1 MIKIVFKIYGNSI
14 NAYKLLKDTPKEDLN
29 KTNVIDTK
37 ELVFSDIYIKNNLDL
52 VSSFL
57 NVIIIKRKIN
67 TACVKDFELTSVVL
81 DIIKTIPNITNLII
95 KADEVIN
102 YDIFLKL
109 LENNYLENL
118 EVYDFP
124 RILLDRLDT
133 NKKIVVK
140 TRTEILFVSNFMKV
154 NNLNTYSDIYYKKNI
169 IISSLTKEDQNDLIT
184 FIKINK
190 YLKEITFKTFTIDSF
205 DFIMNLLIQNSK
217 ENIKICFDYDNLKD
231 TDINVISKYKK
242 VNERLLINSN
252 ITFKINYSDEYKK
265 NNLFKQLNINFIKV
279 SLGAVILVI
288 IFMIGINYYKN
299 YVDEQ
304 HYLGIEN
311 NLKEIIKVNQKK
323 NEDESPLDVI
333 EPGEED
339 LTTTTTTTS
348 VYDIQYEKVFSTL
361 QEINKDTVGW
371 LTVNNTRIDYPVVQ
385 SKDND
390 YYLKRDYYQSK
401 NRHGWIFMDYRNN
414 PDELNENTIIYGHN
428 LANQTMFGTLRYVL
442 NSYWYKKSANQII
455 TFNTPK
461 QNMRFQ
467 IFSIY
472 KIPTTNDYLDV
483 TFPTT
488 DAYQAYINLVKGRSI
503 YDFNVE
509 VNTDDKIL
517 TLSTCANGN
526 DNRLVVHAKLIK
538 ESWWLSFLL
547 IFFNNF

>member
-1 MIKIVFKIYGNSI
+1 MIKIVFKVNGNCI
-14 NAYKLLKDTPKEDLN
+14 NAYKLIKDTPKEDLN

-37 ELVFSDIYIKNNLDL
+37 ELVFSDVYIKNNLEL

-67 TACVKDFELTSVVL
+67 TVCIRDFELITVIL
-81 DIIKTIPNITNLII
+81 DIINTIPNITNLII
-95 KADEVIN
+95 KPDESIN

-109 LENNYLENL
+109 LDNNYLENL

-169 IISSLTKEDQNDLIT
+169 VISDFTSDDKNDIVT

-190 YLKEITFKTFTIDSF
+190 YLKEINFKNFSVSAF
-205 DFIMNLLIQNSK
+205 DFMMNLLIQNAK
-217 ENIKICFDYDNLKD
+217 EDIKISFEYDNLKD

-242 VNERLLINSN
+242 VNERLLLNAN
-252 ITFKINYSDEYKK
+252 ITFKINYSEEYRR
-265 NNLFKQLNINFIKV
+265 NNLFKQININFIKV
-279 SLGAVILVI
+279 SLRAVILVI

-323 NEDESPLDVI
+323 TEEENPLDVI
-333 EPGEED
+333 EPGDED
-339 LTTTTTTTS
+339 LTTTTTTTTT

-385 SKDND
+385 AKDND
-390 YYLKRDYYQSK
+390 YYLRRDYYQNK

-428 LANQTMFGTLRYVL
+428 LANQTMFGTLRYAL

-455 TFNTPK
+455 TFNTPNE
-461 QNMRFQ
+461 NMKFQ

-472 KIPTTNDYLDV
+472 TIPTTNDYLDI

-488 DAYQAYINLVKGRSI
+488 DAYQAYIDLVKGRSI
-503 YDFNVE
+503 YDFNIE
-509 VNTDDKIL
+509 VATDDKIL

-526 DNRLVVHAKLIK
+526 DKRLVIHAKLIK
-538 ESWWLSFLL
+538 ES
-547 IFFNNF
+547 

>member
-1 MIKIVFKIYGNSI
+1 MIKIVFKVNGNCI
-14 NAYKLLKDTPKEDLN
+14 NAYKLIKDTPKEDLN

-37 ELVFSDIYIKNNLDL
+37 ELIFSDVYIKNNLEL

-67 TACVKDFELTSVVL
+67 TVCIRDFELITVIL
-81 DIIKTIPNITNLII
+81 DIINTIPNITNLII
-95 KADEVIN
+95 KPDESIN

-109 LENNYLENL
+109 LDNNYLENL

-169 IISSLTKEDQNDLIT
+169 VISDFTSDDKNDIVT

-190 YLKEITFKTFTIDSF
+190 YLKEINFKNFSVSAF
-205 DFIMNLLIQNSK
+205 DFMMNLLIQNAK
-217 ENIKICFDYDNLKD
+217 EDIKISFEYDNLKD

-242 VNERLLINSN
+242 VNERLLLNAN
-252 ITFKINYSDEYKK
+252 ITFKINYSEEYRR
-265 NNLFKQLNINFIKV
+265 NNLFKQININFIKV

-323 NEDESPLDVI
+323 TEEENPLDVI
-333 EPGEED
+333 EPGDED
-339 LTTTTTTTS
+339 LTTTTTTTTT

-385 SKDND
+385 AKDND
-390 YYLKRDYYQSK
+390 YYLRRDYYQNK

-428 LANQTMFGTLRYVL
+428 LANQTMFGTLRYAL

-455 TFNTPK
+455 TFNTPNE
-461 QNMRFQ
+461 NMKFQ

-472 KIPTTNDYLDV
+472 TIPTTNDYLDI

-488 DAYQAYINLVKGRSI
+488 DAYQAYIDLVKGRSI
-503 YDFNVE
+503 YDFNIE
-509 VNTDDKIL
+509 VATDDKIL

-526 DNRLVVHAKLIK
+526 DKRLVIHAKLIK
-538 ESWWLSFLL
+538 ES
-547 IFFNNF
+547 

>member
-1 MIKIVFKIYGNSI
+1 MIKIVFKVNGNCI
-14 NAYKLLKDTPKEDLN
+14 NAYKLIKDTPKEDLN

-37 ELVFSDIYIKNNLDL
+37 ELVFSDVYIKNNLEL

-67 TACVKDFELTSVVL
+67 TVCIRDFELITVIL
-81 DIIKTIPNITNLII
+81 DIINTIPNITNLII
-95 KADEVIN
+95 KPDESIN

-109 LENNYLENL
+109 LDNNYLENL

-169 IISSLTKEDQNDLIT
+169 VISDFTSDDKNDIVT

-190 YLKEITFKTFTIDSF
+190 YLKEINFKNFSVSAF
-205 DFIMNLLIQNSK
+205 DFVMNLLIQNAK
-217 ENIKICFDYDNLKD
+217 EDVKISFEYDNLKD

-242 VNERLLINSN
+242 VNERLLLNAN
-252 ITFKINYSDEYKK
+252 ITFKINYSEEYRR
-265 NNLFKQLNINFIKV
+265 NNLFKQININFIKV

-323 NEDESPLDVI
+323 TEEENPLDVI
-333 EPGEED
+333 EPGDED
-339 LTTTTTTTS
+339 LTTTTTTTTT

-385 SKDND
+385 AKDND
-390 YYLKRDYYQSK
+390 YYLRRDYYQNK

-428 LANQTMFGTLRYVL
+428 LANQTMFGTLRYAL

-455 TFNTPK
+455 TFNTPNE
-461 QNMRFQ
+461 NMKFQ

-472 KIPTTNDYLDV
+472 TIPTTNDYLDI

-488 DAYQAYINLVKGRSI
+488 DAYQAYIDLVKGRSI
-503 YDFNVE
+503 YDFNIE
-509 VNTDDKIL
+509 VTTGDKIL

-526 DNRLVVHAKLIK
+526 DKRLVIHAKLIK
-538 ESWWLSFLL
+538 ES
-547 IFFNNF
+547 

>member
-1 MIKIVFKIYGNSI
+1 MIKIVFKVNGNCI
-14 NAYKLLKDTPKEDLN
+14 NAYKLIKDTPKEDLN

-37 ELVFSDIYIKNNLDL
+37 ELVFSDAYIKNNLEL

-67 TACVKDFELTSVVL
+67 TVCIRDFELITVIL
-81 DIIKTIPNITNLII
+81 DIINTIPNITNLII
-95 KADEVIN
+95 KPDESIN

-109 LENNYLENL
+109 LDNNYLENL

-169 IISSLTKEDQNDLIT
+169 VISDFTSDDKNDIVT

-190 YLKEITFKTFTIDSF
+190 YLKEINFKNFSVSAF
-205 DFIMNLLIQNSK
+205 DFMMNLLIQNAK
-217 ENIKICFDYDNLKD
+217 EDIKISFEYDNLKD

-242 VNERLLINSN
+242 VNERLLLNAN
-252 ITFKINYSDEYKK
+252 ITFKINYSEEYRR
-265 NNLFKQLNINFIKV
+265 NNLFKQININFIKV

-323 NEDESPLDVI
+323 TEEENPLDVI
-333 EPGEED
+333 EPGDED
-339 LTTTTTTTS
+339 FTTTTTTTTT

-385 SKDND
+385 AKDND
-390 YYLKRDYYQSK
+390 YYLRRDYYQNK

-428 LANQTMFGTLRYVL
+428 LANQTMFGTLRYAL

-461 QNMRFQ
+461 ENMKFQ

-472 KIPTTNDYLDV
+472 TIPTTNDYLDI

-488 DAYQAYINLVKGRSI
+488 DAYQSYIDLVKGRSI
-503 YDFNVE
+503 YDFNIE
-509 VNTDDKIL
+509 VTTGDKIL

-526 DNRLVVHAKLIK
+526 DKRLVIHAKLIK
-538 ESWWLSFLL
+538 ES
-547 IFFNNF
+547 

>member
-1 MIKIVFKIYGNSI
+1 MMKIVFKVNGNCI
-14 NAYKLLKDTPKEDLN
+14 NAYKLIKDTPKEDLN

-37 ELVFSDIYIKNNLDL
+37 ELVFSDVYIKNNLEL

-67 TACVKDFELTSVVL
+67 TVCIRDFELITVIL
-81 DIIKTIPNITNLII
+81 DIINTIPNITNLII
-95 KADEVIN
+95 KPDESIN

-109 LENNYLENL
+109 LDNNYLENL

-169 IISSLTKEDQNDLIT
+169 VISDFTSDDKNDIVT

-190 YLKEITFKTFTIDSF
+190 YLKEINFKNFSVSAF
-205 DFIMNLLIQNSK
+205 DFMMNLLIQNAK
-217 ENIKICFDYDNLKD
+217 EDIKISFEYDNLKD

-242 VNERLLINSN
+242 VNERLLLNAN
-252 ITFKINYSDEYKK
+252 ITFKINYSEEYRR
-265 NNLFKQLNINFIKV
+265 NNLFKQININFIKV

-323 NEDESPLDVI
+323 TEEENPLDVI
-333 EPGEED
+333 EPGDED
-339 LTTTTTTTS
+339 LTTTTTTTTT

-385 SKDND
+385 AKDND
-390 YYLKRDYYQSK
+390 YYLRRDYYQNK

-428 LANQTMFGTLRYVL
+428 LANQTMFGTLRYAL

-455 TFNTPK
+455 TFNTPNE
-461 QNMRFQ
+461 NMKFQ

-472 KIPTTNDYLDV
+472 TIPTTNDYLDI

-488 DAYQAYINLVKGRSI
+488 DAYQAYIDLVKGRSI
-503 YDFNVE
+503 YDFNIE
-509 VNTDDKIL
+509 VATDDKIL

-526 DNRLVVHAKLIK
+526 DKRLVIHAKLIK
-538 ESWWLSFLL
+538 ES
-547 IFFNNF
+547 

>member
-1 MIKIVFKIYGNSI
+1 MIKIVFKVNGNCI
-14 NAYKLLKDTPKEDLN
+14 NAYKLIKDTPKEDLN

-37 ELVFSDIYIKNNLDL
+37 ELVFSDVYIKNNLEL

-67 TACVKDFELTSVVL
+67 TVCIRDFELITVIL
-81 DIIKTIPNITNLII
+81 DIINTIPNITNLII
-95 KADEVIN
+95 KPDESIN

-109 LENNYLENL
+109 LDNNYLENL
-118 EVYDFP
+118 DVYDFP

-169 IISSLTKEDQNDLIT
+169 VISDFTSDDKNDIVT

-190 YLKEITFKTFTIDSF
+190 YLKEINFKNFSVSAF
-205 DFIMNLLIQNSK
+205 DFMMNLLIQNAK
-217 ENIKICFDYDNLKD
+217 EDIKISFEYDNLKD

-242 VNERLLINSN
+242 VNERLLLNAN
-252 ITFKINYSDEYKK
+252 ITFKINYSEEYRR
-265 NNLFKQLNINFIKV
+265 NNLFKQININFIKV

-323 NEDESPLDVI
+323 TEEENPLDVI
-333 EPGEED
+333 EPGDED
-339 LTTTTTTTS
+339 LTTTTTTTTT

-361 QEINKDTVGW
+361 QEINKDTIGW

-385 SKDND
+385 AKDND
-390 YYLKRDYYQSK
+390 YYLRRDYYQNK

-428 LANQTMFGTLRYVL
+428 LANQTMFGTLRYAL

-455 TFNTPK
+455 TFNTPNE
-461 QNMRFQ
+461 NMKFQ

-472 KIPTTNDYLDV
+472 TIPTTNDYLDI

-488 DAYQAYINLVKGRSI
+488 DAYQTYIDLVKGRSI
-503 YDFNVE
+503 YDFNIE
-509 VNTDDKIL
+509 VTTDDKIL

-526 DNRLVVHAKLIK
+526 DKRLVIHAKLIK
-538 ESWWLSFLL
+538 ES
-547 IFFNNF
+547 

>member
-1 MIKIVFKIYGNSI
+1 MIKIVFKVNGNCI
-14 NAYKLLKDTPKEDLN
+14 NAYKLIKDTPKEDLN

-37 ELVFSDIYIKNNLDL
+37 ELVFSDAYIKNNLEL

-67 TACVKDFELTSVVL
+67 TVCIRDFELITAIL
-81 DIIKTIPNITNLII
+81 DIINTIPNITNLII
-95 KADEVIN
+95 KPDESIN

-109 LENNYLENL
+109 LDNNYLENL

-169 IISSLTKEDQNDLIT
+169 VISDFTSDDKNDIVT

-190 YLKEITFKTFTIDSF
+190 YLKEINFKNFSVSAF
-205 DFIMNLLIQNSK
+205 DFMMNLLIQNAK
-217 ENIKICFDYDNLKD
+217 EDIKISFEYDNLKD

-242 VNERLLINSN
+242 VNERLLLNAN
-252 ITFKINYSDEYKK
+252 ITFKINYSEEYRR
-265 NNLFKQLNINFIKV
+265 NNLFKQININFIKV

-323 NEDESPLDVI
+323 TEEENPLDVI
-333 EPGEED
+333 EPGDED
-339 LTTTTTTTS
+339 LTTTTTTTTT

-385 SKDND
+385 AKDND
-390 YYLKRDYYQSK
+390 YYLRRDYYQNK

-428 LANQTMFGTLRYVL
+428 LANQTMFGTLRYAL

-455 TFNTPK
+455 TFNTPNE
-461 QNMRFQ
+461 NMKFQ

-472 KIPTTNDYLDV
+472 TIPTTNDYLDI

-488 DAYQAYINLVKGRSI
+488 DAYQAYIDLVKGRSI
-503 YDFNVE
+503 YDFNIE
-509 VNTDDKIL
+509 VTTGDKIL

-526 DNRLVVHAKLIK
+526 DKRLVIHAKLIK
-538 ESWWLSFLL
+538 ES
-547 IFFNNF
+547 

>member
-1 MIKIVFKIYGNSI
+1 MMKIVFKVNGNCI
-14 NAYKLLKDTPKEDLN
+14 NAYKLIKDTPKEDLN

-37 ELVFSDIYIKNNLDL
+37 ELVFSDVYIKNNLEL

-67 TACVKDFELTSVVL
+67 TVCIRDFELITVIL
-81 DIIKTIPNITNLII
+81 DIINTIPNITNLII
-95 KADEVIN
+95 KPDESIN

-109 LENNYLENL
+109 LDNNYLENL

-169 IISSLTKEDQNDLIT
+169 VISDFTSDDKNDIVT

-190 YLKEITFKTFTIDSF
+190 YLKEINFKNFSVSAF
-205 DFIMNLLIQNSK
+205 DFMMNLLIQNAK
-217 ENIKICFDYDNLKD
+217 EDIKISFEYDNLKD

-242 VNERLLINSN
+242 VNERLLLNAN
-252 ITFKINYSDEYKK
+252 ITFKINYSEEYRR
-265 NNLFKQLNINFIKV
+265 NNLFKQININFIKV

-323 NEDESPLDVI
+323 TEEENPLDVI
-333 EPGEED
+333 EPGDED
-339 LTTTTTTTS
+339 LTTTTTTTTT

-361 QEINKDTVGW
+361 QEINKDTIGW

-385 SKDND
+385 AKDND
-390 YYLKRDYYQSK
+390 YYLRRDYYQNK

-428 LANQTMFGTLRYVL
+428 LANQTMFGTLRYAL

-455 TFNTPK
+455 TFNTPNE
-461 QNMRFQ
+461 NMKFQ

-472 KIPTTNDYLDV
+472 TIPTTNDYLDI

-488 DAYQAYINLVKGRSI
+488 DAYQSYIDLVKGRSI
-503 YDFNVE
+503 YDFNIE
-509 VNTDDKIL
+509 VTTGDKIL

-526 DNRLVVHAKLIK
+526 DKRLVIHAKLIK
-538 ESWWLSFLL
+538 ES
-547 IFFNNF
+547 

>member
-1 MIKIVFKIYGNSI
+1 MIKIVFKVNGNCI
-14 NAYKLLKDTPKEDLN
+14 NAYKLIKDTPKEDLN

-37 ELVFSDIYIKNNLDL
+37 ELVFSDVYIKNNLEL

-67 TACVKDFELTSVVL
+67 TVCIRDFELITVIL
-81 DIIKTIPNITNLII
+81 DIINTIPNITNLII
-95 KADEVIN
+95 KPDESIN

-109 LENNYLENL
+109 LDNNYLENL

-169 IISSLTKEDQNDLIT
+169 VISDFTSDDKNDIVT

-190 YLKEITFKTFTIDSF
+190 YLKEINFKNFSVSAF
-205 DFIMNLLIQNSK
+205 DFMMNLLIQNAK
-217 ENIKICFDYDNLKD
+217 EDIKISFEYDNLKD

-242 VNERLLINSN
+242 VNERLLLNAN
-252 ITFKINYSDEYKK
+252 ITFKINYSEEYRR
-265 NNLFKQLNINFIKV
+265 NNLFKQININFIKV

-323 NEDESPLDVI
+323 TEEENPLDVI
-333 EPGEED
+333 EPGDED
-339 LTTTTTTTS
+339 FTTTTTTTTT

-361 QEINKDTVGW
+361 QEINKDTIGW

-385 SKDND
+385 AKDND
-390 YYLKRDYYQSK
+390 YYLRRDYYQNK

-428 LANQTMFGTLRYVL
+428 LANQTMFGTLRYAL

-455 TFNTPK
+455 TFNTPNE
-461 QNMRFQ
+461 NMKFQ

-472 KIPTTNDYLDV
+472 TIPTTNDYLDI

-488 DAYQAYINLVKGRSI
+488 DAYQAYIDLVKGRSI
-503 YDFNVE
+503 YDFNIE
-509 VNTDDKIL
+509 VTTDDKIL

-526 DNRLVVHAKLIK
+526 DKRLVIHAKLIK
-538 ESWWLSFLL
+538 ES
-547 IFFNNF
+547 

>member
-1 MIKIVFKIYGNSI
+1 MIKIVFKVNGNCI
-14 NAYKLLKDTPKEDLN
+14 NAYKLIKDTPKEDLN

-37 ELVFSDIYIKNNLDL
+37 ELVFSDVYIKNNLEL

-67 TACVKDFELTSVVL
+67 TVCIKDFELITIIL
-81 DIIKTIPNITNLII
+81 DIINTIPNITSLII
-95 KADEVIN
+95 KPDESIN

-109 LENNYLENL
+109 LDNNYLENL

-154 NNLNTYSDIYYKKNI
+154 NNLNTYSDIYYKKSI
-169 IISSLTKEDQNDLIT
+169 VISDFTSDDQNDIVT

-190 YLKEITFKTFTIDSF
+190 YLKEINFKNFSVSAF
-205 DFIMNLLIQNSK
+205 DFTMNLLIQNAK
-217 ENIKICFDYDNLKD
+217 EDIKISFEYDNLKD

-242 VNERLLINSN
+242 VNERLLLNAN
-252 ITFKINYSDEYKK
+252 ITFKINYSEEYRR
-265 NNLFKQLNINFIKV
+265 NNLFKQININFIKV

-299 YVDEQ
+299 YIDEQ

-323 NEDESPLDVI
+323 TEEENPLDVI
-333 EPGEED
+333 EPGDED
-339 LTTTTTTTS
+339 LTTTTTTTTT

-361 QEINKDTVGW
+361 QEINKDTIGW

-385 SKDND
+385 AKDND
-390 YYLKRDYYQSK
+390 YYLRRDYYQNK

-428 LANQTMFGTLRYVL
+428 LANQTMFGTLRYAL

-455 TFNTPK
+455 TFNTPNE
-461 QNMRFQ
+461 NMKFQ

-472 KIPTTNDYLDV
+472 TIPTTNDYLDI

-488 DAYQAYINLVKGRSI
+488 DAYQAYIDLVKGRSI
-503 YDFNVE
+503 YDFNIE
-509 VNTDDKIL
+509 VTTGDKIL

-526 DNRLVVHAKLIK
+526 DKRLVIHAKLIK
-538 ESWWLSFLL
+538 ES
-547 IFFNNF
+547 

>member
-1 MIKIVFKIYGNSI
+1 MIKIVFKVNGNCI
-14 NAYKLLKDTPKEDLN
+14 NAYKLIKDTPKEDLN

-37 ELVFSDIYIKNNLDL
+37 ELVFSDVYIKNNLEL

-67 TACVKDFELTSVVL
+67 TVCIRDFELITVIL
-81 DIIKTIPNITNLII
+81 DIINTIPNITNLII
-95 KADEVIN
+95 KPDESIN

-109 LENNYLENL
+109 LDNNYLENL

-169 IISSLTKEDQNDLIT
+169 VISDFTSDDKNDIVT

-190 YLKEITFKTFTIDSF
+190 YLKEINFKNFSVSAF
-205 DFIMNLLIQNSK
+205 DFMMNLLIQNAK
-217 ENIKICFDYDNLKD
+217 EDIKISFEYDNLKD

-242 VNERLLINSN
+242 VNERLLLNAN
-252 ITFKINYSDEYKK
+252 ITFKINYSEEYRR
-265 NNLFKQLNINFIKV
+265 NNLFKQININFIKV

-323 NEDESPLDVI
+323 TEEENPLDVI
-333 EPGEED
+333 EPGDED
-339 LTTTTTTTS
+339 LTTTTTTTTT

-361 QEINKDTVGW
+361 QEINKDTIGW

-385 SKDND
+385 AKDND
-390 YYLKRDYYQSK
+390 YYLRRDYYQNK

-428 LANQTMFGTLRYVL
+428 LANQTMFGTLRYAL

-455 TFNTPK
+455 TFNTPNE
-461 QNMRFQ
+461 NMKFQ

-472 KIPTTNDYLDV
+472 TIPTTNDYLDI

-488 DAYQAYINLVKGRSI
+488 DAYQAYIDLVKGRSI
-503 YDFNVE
+503 YDFNIE
-509 VNTDDKIL
+509 VATDDKIL

-526 DNRLVVHAKLIK
+526 DKRLVIHAKLIK
-538 ESWWLSFLL
+538 ES
-547 IFFNNF
+547 

>member
-1 MIKIVFKIYGNSI
+1 MIKIVFKVNGNCI
-14 NAYKLLKDTPKEDLN
+14 NAYKLIKDTPKEDLN

-37 ELVFSDIYIKNNLDL
+37 ELVFSDVYIKNNLEL

-67 TACVKDFELTSVVL
+67 TVCIRDFELITVIL
-81 DIIKTIPNITNLII
+81 DIINTIPNITNLII
-95 KADEVIN
+95 KPDESIN

-109 LENNYLENL
+109 LDNNYLENL

-169 IISSLTKEDQNDLIT
+169 VISDFTSDDKNDIVT

-190 YLKEITFKTFTIDSF
+190 YLKEINFKNFSVSAF
-205 DFIMNLLIQNSK
+205 DFVMNLLIQNAK
-217 ENIKICFDYDNLKD
+217 EDIKISFEYDNLKD

-242 VNERLLINSN
+242 VNERLLLNAN
-252 ITFKINYSDEYKK
+252 ITFKINYSEEYRR
-265 NNLFKQLNINFIKV
+265 NNLFKQININFIKV

-323 NEDESPLDVI
+323 TEEENPLDVI
-333 EPGEED
+333 EPGDED
-339 LTTTTTTTS
+339 LTTTTTTTTT

-385 SKDND
+385 AKDND
-390 YYLKRDYYQSK
+390 YYLRRDYYQNK

-428 LANQTMFGTLRYVL
+428 LANQTMFGTLRYAL

-455 TFNTPK
+455 TFNTPNE
-461 QNMRFQ
+461 NMKFQ

-472 KIPTTNDYLDV
+472 TIPTTNDYLDI

-488 DAYQAYINLVKGRSI
+488 DAYQAYIDLVKGRSI
-503 YDFNVE
+503 YDFNIE
-509 VNTDDKIL
+509 VATDDKIL

-526 DNRLVVHAKLIK
+526 DKRLVIHAKLIK
-538 ESWWLSFLL
+538 ES
-547 IFFNNF
+547 

>member
-1 MIKIVFKIYGNSI
+1 MIKIVFKVNGNCI
-14 NAYKLLKDTPKEDLN
+14 NAYRLIKDTPKEDLN

-37 ELVFSDIYIKNNLDL
+37 ELVFSDVYIKNNLEL

-67 TACVKDFELTSVVL
+67 TVCIKDFELITIIL
-81 DIIKTIPNITNLII
+81 DIINTIPNITSLII
-95 KADEVIN
+95 KPDESIN

-109 LENNYLENL
+109 LDNNYLENL

-154 NNLNTYSDIYYKKNI
+154 NNLNTYSDIYYKKSI
-169 IISSLTKEDQNDLIT
+169 VISDFTSDDQNDIVT

-190 YLKEITFKTFTIDSF
+190 YLKEINFKNFSVSAF
-205 DFIMNLLIQNSK
+205 DFMMNLLIQNAK
-217 ENIKICFDYDNLKD
+217 EDIKISFEYDNLKD

-242 VNERLLINSN
+242 VNERLLLNAN
-252 ITFKINYSDEYKK
+252 ITFKINYSEEYRR
-265 NNLFKQLNINFIKV
+265 NNLFKQININFIKV

-323 NEDESPLDVI
+323 TEEENPLDVI
-333 EPGEED
+333 EPGDED
-339 LTTTTTTTS
+339 LITTTTTTTT

-385 SKDND
+385 AKDND

-428 LANQTMFGTLRYVL
+428 LANQTMFGTLRYAL

-455 TFNTPK
+455 TFNTPNE
-461 QNMRFQ
+461 NMKFQ

-472 KIPTTNDYLDV
+472 TIPTTNDYLDI

-488 DAYQAYINLVKGRSI
+488 DVFQAYIDLVKGRSI
-503 YDFNVE
+503 YDFNIE
-509 VNTDDKIL
+509 VTTDDKIL

-526 DNRLVVHAKLIK
+526 DKRLVIHAKLIK
-538 ESWWLSFLL
+538 ES
-547 IFFNNF
+547 

>member
-1 MIKIVFKIYGNSI
+1 MIKIVFKVNGNCI
-14 NAYKLLKDTPKEDLN
+14 NAYKLIKDTPKEDLN

-37 ELVFSDIYIKNNLDL
+37 ELVFSDVYIKNNLEL

-67 TACVKDFELTSVVL
+67 TVCIRDFELITVIL
-81 DIIKTIPNITNLII
+81 DIINTIPNITNLII
-95 KADEVIN
+95 KPDESIN

-109 LENNYLENL
+109 LDNNYLENL

-169 IISSLTKEDQNDLIT
+169 IISDFTSDDKNDIVT

-190 YLKEITFKTFTIDSF
+190 YLKEINFKNFSVSAF
-205 DFIMNLLIQNSK
+205 DFMMNLLIQNAK
-217 ENIKICFDYDNLKD
+217 EDIKISFEYDNLKD

-242 VNERLLINSN
+242 VNERLLLNAN
-252 ITFKINYSDEYKK
+252 ITFKINYSEEYRR
-265 NNLFKQLNINFIKV
+265 NNLFKQININFIKV

-323 NEDESPLDVI
+323 TEEENPLDVI
-333 EPGEED
+333 EPGDED
-339 LTTTTTTTS
+339 LTTTTTTTTT

-385 SKDND
+385 AKDND
-390 YYLKRDYYQSK
+390 YYLRRDYYQNK

-428 LANQTMFGTLRYVL
+428 LANQTMFGTLRYAL

-455 TFNTPK
+455 TFNTPNE
-461 QNMRFQ
+461 NMKFQ

-472 KIPTTNDYLDV
+472 TIPTTNDYLDI

-488 DAYQAYINLVKGRSI
+488 DAYQAYIDLVKGRSI
-503 YDFNVE
+503 YDFNIE
-509 VNTDDKIL
+509 VTTNDKIL

-526 DNRLVVHAKLIK
+526 DKRLVIHAKLIK
-538 ESWWLSFLL
+538 ES
-547 IFFNNF
+547 

>member
-1 MIKIVFKIYGNSI
+1 MIKIVFKVNGNCI
-14 NAYKLLKDTPKEDLN
+14 NAYKLIKDTPKEDLN

-37 ELVFSDIYIKNNLDL
+37 ELVFSDVYIKNNLEL

-67 TACVKDFELTSVVL
+67 TVCIRDFELITVIL
-81 DIIKTIPNITNLII
+81 DIINTIPNITNLII
-95 KADEVIN
+95 KPDESIN

-109 LENNYLENL
+109 LDNNYLENL

-169 IISSLTKEDQNDLIT
+169 VISDFTSDDKNDIVT

-190 YLKEITFKTFTIDSF
+190 YLKEINFKNFSVSAF
-205 DFIMNLLIQNSK
+205 DFMMNLLIQNAK
-217 ENIKICFDYDNLKD
+217 EDIKISFEYDNLKD

-242 VNERLLINSN
+242 VNERLLLNAN
-252 ITFKINYSDEYKK
+252 ITFKINYSEEYRR
-265 NNLFKQLNINFIKV
+265 NNLFKQININFIKV

-323 NEDESPLDVI
+323 TEEENPLDVI
-333 EPGEED
+333 EPGDED
-339 LTTTTTTTS
+339 LTTTITTTTT

-385 SKDND
+385 AKDND
-390 YYLKRDYYQSK
+390 YYLRRDYYQNK

-428 LANQTMFGTLRYVL
+428 LANQTMFGTLRYAL

-455 TFNTPK
+455 TFNTPNE
-461 QNMRFQ
+461 NMKFQ

-472 KIPTTNDYLDV
+472 TIPTTNDYLDI

-488 DAYQAYINLVKGRSI
+488 DAYQAYIDLVKGRSI
-503 YDFNVE
+503 YDFNIE
-509 VNTDDKIL
+509 VATDDKIL

-526 DNRLVVHAKLIK
+526 DKRLVIHAKLIK
-538 ESWWLSFLL
+538 ES
-547 IFFNNF
+547 

>member
-1 MIKIVFKIYGNSI
+1 MIKIVFKVNGNCI
-14 NAYKLLKDTPKEDLN
+14 NAYKLIKDTPKEDLN

-37 ELVFSDIYIKNNLDL
+37 ELVFSDVYIKNNLEL

-67 TACVKDFELTSVVL
+67 TVCIRDFELITVIL
-81 DIIKTIPNITNLII
+81 DIINTIPNITNLII
-95 KADEVIN
+95 KPDESIN

-109 LENNYLENL
+109 LDNNYLENL

-169 IISSLTKEDQNDLIT
+169 VISDFTSDDKNDIVT

-190 YLKEITFKTFTIDSF
+190 YLKEINFKNFSVSAF
-205 DFIMNLLIQNSK
+205 DFMMNLLIQNAK
-217 ENIKICFDYDNLKD
+217 EDIKISFEYDNLKD

-242 VNERLLINSN
+242 VNERLLLNAN
-252 ITFKINYSDEYKK
+252 ITFKINYSEEYRR
-265 NNLFKQLNINFIKV
+265 NNLFKQININFIKV

-323 NEDESPLDVI
+323 TEEENPLDVI
-333 EPGEED
+333 EPGDED
-339 LTTTTTTTS
+339 LTTTTTTTTT

-385 SKDND
+385 AKDND
-390 YYLKRDYYQSK
+390 YYLRRDYYQNK

-428 LANQTMFGTLRYVL
+428 LANQTMFGTLRYAL

-455 TFNTPK
+455 TFNTPNE
-461 QNMRFQ
+461 NMKFQ

-472 KIPTTNDYLDV
+472 TIPTTNDYLDI

-488 DAYQAYINLVKGRSI
+488 DAYQAYIDLVKGRSI
-503 YDFNVE
+503 YDFNIE
-509 VNTDDKIL
+509 VATDDKIL

-526 DNRLVVHAKLIK
+526 DKRLVIHAKLIK
-538 ESWWLSFLL
+538 ES
-547 IFFNNF
+547 

>member
-1 MIKIVFKIYGNSI
+1 MIKIVFKVNGNCI
-14 NAYKLLKDTPKEDLN
+14 NAYKLIKDTPKEDLN

-37 ELVFSDIYIKNNLDL
+37 ELVFSDVYIKNNLEL

-67 TACVKDFELTSVVL
+67 TVCIRDFELITVIL
-81 DIIKTIPNITNLII
+81 DIINTIPNITNLII
-95 KADEVIN
+95 KPDESIN

-109 LENNYLENL
+109 LDNNYLENL

-169 IISSLTKEDQNDLIT
+169 VISDFTSDDKNDIVT

-190 YLKEITFKTFTIDSF
+190 YLKEINFKNFSVSAF
-205 DFIMNLLIQNSK
+205 DFMMNLLIQNAK
-217 ENIKICFDYDNLKD
+217 EDIKISFEYDNLKD

-242 VNERLLINSN
+242 VNERLLLNAN
-252 ITFKINYSDEYKK
+252 ITFKINYSEEYRR
-265 NNLFKQLNINFIKV
+265 NNLFKQININFIKV

-323 NEDESPLDVI
+323 TEEENPLDVI
-333 EPGEED
+333 EPGDED
-339 LTTTTTTTS
+339 LTTTTTTTTT

-385 SKDND
+385 AKDND
-390 YYLKRDYYQSK
+390 YYLRRDYYQNK

-428 LANQTMFGTLRYVL
+428 LANQTMFGTLRYAL

-455 TFNTPK
+455 TFNTPNE
-461 QNMRFQ
+461 NMKFQ

-472 KIPTTNDYLDV
+472 TIPTTNDYLDI

-488 DAYQAYINLVKGRSI
+488 DVFQAYIDLVKGRSI
-503 YDFNVE
+503 YDFNIE
-509 VNTDDKIL
+509 VTTDDKIL

-526 DNRLVVHAKLIK
+526 DKRLVIHAKLIK
-538 ESWWLSFLL
+538 ES
-547 IFFNNF
+547 

>member
-1 MIKIVFKIYGNSI
+1 MIKIVFKVNGNCI
-14 NAYKLLKDTPKEDLN
+14 NAYKLIKDTPKEDLN

-37 ELVFSDIYIKNNLDL
+37 ELVFSDVYIKNNLEL

-67 TACVKDFELTSVVL
+67 TVCIRDFELITAIL
-81 DIIKTIPNITNLII
+81 DIINTIPNITNLII
-95 KADEVIN
+95 KPDESIN

-109 LENNYLENL
+109 LDNNYLENI

-169 IISSLTKEDQNDLIT
+169 VISDFTSDDKNDIVT

-190 YLKEITFKTFTIDSF
+190 YLKEINFKNFSVSAF
-205 DFIMNLLIQNSK
+205 DFMMNLLIQNAK
-217 ENIKICFDYDNLKD
+217 EDIKISFEYDNLKD

-242 VNERLLINSN
+242 VNERLLLNAN
-252 ITFKINYSDEYKK
+252 ITFKINYSEEYRR
-265 NNLFKQLNINFIKV
+265 NNLFKQININFIKV

-323 NEDESPLDVI
+323 TEEENPLDVI
-333 EPGEED
+333 EPGDED
-339 LTTTTTTTS
+339 LTTTTTTTTT

-361 QEINKDTVGW
+361 QEINKDTIGW

-385 SKDND
+385 AKDND
-390 YYLKRDYYQSK
+390 YYLRRDYYQNK

-428 LANQTMFGTLRYVL
+428 LANQTMFGTLRYAL

-455 TFNTPK
+455 TFNTPNE
-461 QNMRFQ
+461 NMKFQ

-472 KIPTTNDYLDV
+472 TIPTTNDYLDI

-488 DAYQAYINLVKGRSI
+488 DAYQAYIDLVKGRSI
-503 YDFNVE
+503 YDFNIE
-509 VNTDDKIL
+509 VTTGDKIL

-526 DNRLVVHAKLIK
+526 DKRLVIHAKLIK
-538 ESWWLSFLL
+538 ES
-547 IFFNNF
+547 

>member
-1 MIKIVFKIYGNSI
+1 MIKIVFKVNGNCI
-14 NAYKLLKDTPKEDLN
+14 NAYKLIKDTPKEDLN

-37 ELVFSDIYIKNNLDL
+37 ELVFSDVYIKNNLEL

-67 TACVKDFELTSVVL
+67 TVCIRDFELITVIL
-81 DIIKTIPNITNLII
+81 DIINTIPNITNLII
-95 KADEVIN
+95 KPDESIN

-109 LENNYLENL
+109 LDNNYLENL

-169 IISSLTKEDQNDLIT
+169 VISDFTSDDKNDIVT

-190 YLKEITFKTFTIDSF
+190 YLKEINFKNFSVSAF
-205 DFIMNLLIQNSK
+205 DFMMNLLIQNAK
-217 ENIKICFDYDNLKD
+217 EDIKISFEYDNLKD

-242 VNERLLINSN
+242 VNERLLLNAN
-252 ITFKINYSDEYKK
+252 ITFKINYSEEYRR
-265 NNLFKQLNINFIKV
+265 NNLFKQININFIKV

-323 NEDESPLDVI
+323 TEEENPLDVI
-333 EPGEED
+333 DPGDED
-339 LTTTTTTTS
+339 LTTTTITTTT

-361 QEINKDTVGW
+361 QEINKDTIGW

-385 SKDND
+385 AKDND
-390 YYLKRDYYQSK
+390 YYLRRDYYQNK

-428 LANQTMFGTLRYVL
+428 LANQTMFGTLRYAL

-455 TFNTPK
+455 TFNTPNE
-461 QNMRFQ
+461 NMKFQ

-472 KIPTTNDYLDV
+472 TIPTTNDYLDI

-488 DAYQAYINLVKGRSI
+488 DAYQAYIDLVKGRSI
-503 YDFNVE
+503 YDFNIE
-509 VNTDDKIL
+509 VTTDDKIL

-526 DNRLVVHAKLIK
+526 DKRLVIHAKLIK
-538 ESWWLSFLL
+538 ES
-547 IFFNNF
+547 

>member
-1 MIKIVFKIYGNSI
+1 MIKIVFKVNGNCI
-14 NAYKLLKDTPKEDLN
+14 NAYKLIKDTPKEDLN

-37 ELVFSDIYIKNNLDL
+37 ELVFSDVYIKNNLEL

-67 TACVKDFELTSVVL
+67 TVCIRDFELITVIL
-81 DIIKTIPNITNLII
+81 DIINTIPNITNLII
-95 KADEVIN
+95 KPDESIN

-109 LENNYLENL
+109 LDNNYLENL

-169 IISSLTKEDQNDLIT
+169 VISDFTSDDKNDIVT

-190 YLKEITFKTFTIDSF
+190 YLKVINFKNFSVSAF
-205 DFIMNLLIQNSK
+205 DFMMNLLIQNAK
-217 ENIKICFDYDNLKD
+217 EDIKISFEYDNLKD

-242 VNERLLINSN
+242 VNERLLLNAN
-252 ITFKINYSDEYKK
+252 ITFKINYSEEYRR
-265 NNLFKQLNINFIKV
+265 NNLFKQININFIKV

-323 NEDESPLDVI
+323 TEEENPLDVI
-333 EPGEED
+333 EPGDED
-339 LTTTTTTTS
+339 LTTTTTTTTT

-385 SKDND
+385 AKDND
-390 YYLKRDYYQSK
+390 YYLRRDYYQNK

-428 LANQTMFGTLRYVL
+428 LANQTMFGTLRYAL

-455 TFNTPK
+455 TFNTPNE
-461 QNMRFQ
+461 NMKFQ

-472 KIPTTNDYLDV
+472 TIPTTNDYLDI

-488 DAYQAYINLVKGRSI
+488 DAYQAYIDLVKGRSI
-503 YDFNVE
+503 YDFNIE
-509 VNTDDKIL
+509 VTTDDKIL

-526 DNRLVVHAKLIK
+526 DKRLVIHAKLIK
-538 ESWWLSFLL
+538 ES
-547 IFFNNF
+547 

>member
-1 MIKIVFKIYGNSI
+1 MIKIVFKVNGNCI
-14 NAYKLLKDTPKEDLN
+14 NAYKLIKDTPKEDLN

-37 ELVFSDIYIKNNLDL
+37 ELVFSDVYIKNNLEL

-67 TACVKDFELTSVVL
+67 TVCIRDFELITVIL
-81 DIIKTIPNITNLII
+81 DIINTIPNITNLII
-95 KADEVIN
+95 KPDESIN

-109 LENNYLENL
+109 LDNNYLENL

-169 IISSLTKEDQNDLIT
+169 VISDFTSDDKNDIVT

-190 YLKEITFKTFTIDSF
+190 YLKEINFKNFSVSAF
-205 DFIMNLLIQNSK
+205 DFMMNLLIQNAK
-217 ENIKICFDYDNLKD
+217 EDIKISFEYDNLKD

-242 VNERLLINSN
+242 VNERLLLNAN
-252 ITFKINYSDEYKK
+252 ITFKINYSEEYRR
-265 NNLFKQLNINFIKV
+265 NNLFKQININFIKV

-323 NEDESPLDVI
+323 TEEENPLDVI
-333 EPGEED
+333 EPGDED
-339 LTTTTTTTS
+339 LTTTTTTTTT

-361 QEINKDTVGW
+361 QEINKDTIGW

-385 SKDND
+385 AKDND
-390 YYLKRDYYQSK
+390 YYLRRDYYQNK

-428 LANQTMFGTLRYVL
+428 LANQTMFGTLRYAL

-455 TFNTPK
+455 TFNTPNE
-461 QNMRFQ
+461 NMKFQ

-472 KIPTTNDYLDV
+472 TIPTTNDYLDI

-488 DAYQAYINLVKGRSI
+488 DAYQAYIDLVKGRSI
-503 YDFNVE
+503 YDFNIE
-509 VNTDDKIL
+509 VTTGDKIL

-526 DNRLVVHAKLIK
+526 DKRLVIHAKLIK
-538 ESWWLSFLL
+538 ES
-547 IFFNNF
+547 

>member
-1 MIKIVFKIYGNSI
+1 MMKIVFKVNGNCI
-14 NAYKLLKDTPKEDLN
+14 NAYKLIKDTPKEDLN

-37 ELVFSDIYIKNNLDL
+37 ELVFSDVYIKNNLEL

-67 TACVKDFELTSVVL
+67 TVCIRDFELITVIL
-81 DIIKTIPNITNLII
+81 DIINTIPNITNLII
-95 KADEVIN
+95 KPDESII

-109 LENNYLENL
+109 LDNNYLENL

-169 IISSLTKEDQNDLIT
+169 VISDFTSDDKNDIVT

-190 YLKEITFKTFTIDSF
+190 YLKEINFKNFSVSAF
-205 DFIMNLLIQNSK
+205 DFMMNLLIQNAK
-217 ENIKICFDYDNLKD
+217 EDIKISFEYDNLKD

-242 VNERLLINSN
+242 VNERLLLNAN
-252 ITFKINYSDEYKK
+252 ITFKINYSEEYRR
-265 NNLFKQLNINFIKV
+265 NNLFKQININFIKV

-323 NEDESPLDVI
+323 TEEENPLDVI
-333 EPGEED
+333 EPGDED
-339 LTTTTTTTS
+339 LTTTTTTTTT

-385 SKDND
+385 AKDND
-390 YYLKRDYYQSK
+390 YYLRRDYYQNK

-428 LANQTMFGTLRYVL
+428 LANQTMFGTLRYAL

-455 TFNTPK
+455 TFNTPNE
-461 QNMRFQ
+461 NMKFQ

-472 KIPTTNDYLDV
+472 TIPTTNDYLDI

-488 DAYQAYINLVKGRSI
+488 DAYQAYIDLVKGRSI
-503 YDFNVE
+503 YDFNIE
-509 VNTDDKIL
+509 VATDDKIL

-526 DNRLVVHAKLIK
+526 DKRLVIHAKLIK
-538 ESWWLSFLL
+538 ES
-547 IFFNNF
+547 

>member
-1 MIKIVFKIYGNSI
+1 MIKIVFKVNGNCI
-14 NAYKLLKDTPKEDLN
+14 NAYKLIKDTPKEDLN

-37 ELVFSDIYIKNNLDL
+37 ELVFSDAYIKNNLEL

-67 TACVKDFELTSVVL
+67 TVCIRDFELITAIL
-81 DIIKTIPNITNLII
+81 DIINTIPNITNLII
-95 KADEVIN
+95 KPDESIN

-109 LENNYLENL
+109 LDNNYLENL

-169 IISSLTKEDQNDLIT
+169 VISDFTSDDKNDIVT

-190 YLKEITFKTFTIDSF
+190 YLKEINFKNFSVSAF
-205 DFIMNLLIQNSK
+205 DFMMNLLIQNAK
-217 ENIKICFDYDNLKD
+217 EDIKISFEYDNLKD

-242 VNERLLINSN
+242 VNERLLLNAN
-252 ITFKINYSDEYKK
+252 ITFKINYSEEYRR
-265 NNLFKQLNINFIKV
+265 NNLFKQININFIKV

-323 NEDESPLDVI
+323 TEEENPLDVI
-333 EPGEED
+333 EPGDED
-339 LTTTTTTTS
+339 LTTTTTTTTT

-385 SKDND
+385 AKDND
-390 YYLKRDYYQSK
+390 YYLRRDYYQNK

-428 LANQTMFGTLRYVL
+428 LANQTMFGTLRYAL

-455 TFNTPK
+455 TFNTPNE
-461 QNMRFQ
+461 NMKFQ

-472 KIPTTNDYLDV
+472 TIPTTNDYLDI

-488 DAYQAYINLVKGRSI
+488 DAYQSYIDLVKGRSI
-503 YDFNVE
+503 YDFNIE
-509 VNTDDKIL
+509 VTTDDKIL

-526 DNRLVVHAKLIK
+526 DKRLVIHAKLIK
-538 ESWWLSFLL
+538 ES
-547 IFFNNF
+547 

>member
-1 MIKIVFKIYGNSI
+1 MIKIVFKVNGNCI
-14 NAYKLLKDTPKEDLN
+14 NAYKLIKDTPKEDLN

-37 ELVFSDIYIKNNLDL
+37 ELVFSDVYIKNNLEL

-67 TACVKDFELTSVVL
+67 TVCIRDFELITVIL
-81 DIIKTIPNITNLII
+81 DIINTIPNITNLII
-95 KADEVIN
+95 KPDESIN

-109 LENNYLENL
+109 LDNNYLENL

-169 IISSLTKEDQNDLIT
+169 VISDFISDDKNDIVT

-190 YLKEITFKTFTIDSF
+190 YLKEINFKNFSVSAF
-205 DFIMNLLIQNSK
+205 DFMMNLLIQNAK
-217 ENIKICFDYDNLKD
+217 EDIKISFEYDNLKD

-242 VNERLLINSN
+242 VNERLLLNAN
-252 ITFKINYSDEYKK
+252 ITFKINYSEEYRR
-265 NNLFKQLNINFIKV
+265 NNLFKQININFIKV

-323 NEDESPLDVI
+323 TEEENPLDVI
-333 EPGEED
+333 EPGDED
-339 LTTTTTTTS
+339 LTTTTTTTTT

-361 QEINKDTVGW
+361 QEINKDTIGW

-385 SKDND
+385 AKDND
-390 YYLKRDYYQSK
+390 YYLRRDYYQNK

-428 LANQTMFGTLRYVL
+428 LANQTMFGTLRYAL

-455 TFNTPK
+455 TFNTPNE
-461 QNMRFQ
+461 NMKFQ

-472 KIPTTNDYLDV
+472 TIPTTNDYLDI

-488 DAYQAYINLVKGRSI
+488 DAYQSYIDLVKGRSI
-503 YDFNVE
+503 YDFNIE
-509 VNTDDKIL
+509 VTTDDKIL

-526 DNRLVVHAKLIK
+526 DKRLVIHAKLIK
-538 ESWWLSFLL
+538 ES
-547 IFFNNF
+547 

>member
-1 MIKIVFKIYGNSI
+1 MIKIVFKVNGNCI
-14 NAYKLLKDTPKEDLN
+14 NAYKLIKDTPKEDLN

-37 ELVFSDIYIKNNLDL
+37 ELVFSDVYIKNNLEL

-67 TACVKDFELTSVVL
+67 TVCIRDFELITVIL
-81 DIIKTIPNITNLII
+81 DIINTIPNITNLII
-95 KADEVIN
+95 KPDESIN

-109 LENNYLENL
+109 LDNNYLENL

-169 IISSLTKEDQNDLIT
+169 VISDFTSDDKNDIVT

-190 YLKEITFKTFTIDSF
+190 YLKEINFKNFSVSAF
-205 DFIMNLLIQNSK
+205 DFMMNLLIQNAK
-217 ENIKICFDYDNLKD
+217 EDIKISFEYDNLKD

-242 VNERLLINSN
+242 VNERLLLNAN
-252 ITFKINYSDEYKK
+252 ITFKINYSEEYRR
-265 NNLFKQLNINFIKV
+265 NNLFKQININFIKV

-323 NEDESPLDVI
+323 TEEENPLDVI
-333 EPGEED
+333 EPGDED
-339 LTTTTTTTS
+339 LTTTTTTTTT

-385 SKDND
+385 AKDND
-390 YYLKRDYYQSK
+390 YYLRRDYYQNK

-428 LANQTMFGTLRYVL
+428 LANQTMFGTLRYAL

-455 TFNTPK
+455 TFNTPNE
-461 QNMRFQ
+461 NMKFQ

-472 KIPTTNDYLDV
+472 TIPTTNDYLDI

-488 DAYQAYINLVKGRSI
+488 DAYQAYIDLVKGRSI
-503 YDFNVE
+503 YDFNIE
-509 VNTDDKIL
+509 VTTGDKIL

-526 DNRLVVHAKLIK
+526 DKRLVIHAKLIK
-538 ESWWLSFLL
+538 ES
-547 IFFNNF
+547 

>member
-1 MIKIVFKIYGNSI
+1 MIKIVFKVNGNCI
-14 NAYKLLKDTPKEDLN
+14 NAYKLIKDTPKEDLN

-37 ELVFSDIYIKNNLDL
+37 ELVFSDVYIKNNLEL

-67 TACVKDFELTSVVL
+67 TVCIRDFELITVIL
-81 DIIKTIPNITNLII
+81 DIINTIPNITNLII
-95 KADEVIN
+95 KPDESIN

-109 LENNYLENL
+109 LDNNYLENL

-169 IISSLTKEDQNDLIT
+169 VISDFTSDDKNDIVT

-190 YLKEITFKTFTIDSF
+190 YLKEINFKNFSVSAF
-205 DFIMNLLIQNSK
+205 DFMMNLLIQNAK
-217 ENIKICFDYDNLKD
+217 EDIKISFEYDNLKD

-242 VNERLLINSN
+242 VNERLLLNAN
-252 ITFKINYSDEYKK
+252 ITFKINYSEEYRR
-265 NNLFKQLNINFIKV
+265 NNLFKQININFIKV

-323 NEDESPLDVI
+323 TEEENPLDVI
-333 EPGEED
+333 EPGDED
-339 LTTTTTTTS
+339 LTTTTTTTTT

-361 QEINKDTVGW
+361 QEINKDTIGW

-385 SKDND
+385 AKDND
-390 YYLKRDYYQSK
+390 YYLRRDYYQNK

-428 LANQTMFGTLRYVL
+428 LANQTMFGTLRYSL

-455 TFNTPK
+455 TFNTPNE
-461 QNMRFQ
+461 NMKFQ

-472 KIPTTNDYLDV
+472 TIPTTNDYLDI

-488 DAYQAYINLVKGRSI
+488 DAYQAYIDLVKGRSI
-503 YDFNVE
+503 YDFNIE
-509 VNTDDKIL
+509 VTTDDKIL

-526 DNRLVVHAKLIK
+526 DKRLVIHAKLIK
-538 ESWWLSFLL
+538 ES
-547 IFFNNF
+547 

>member
-1 MIKIVFKIYGNSI
+1 MIKIVFKVNGNCI
-14 NAYKLLKDTPKEDLN
+14 NAYKLIKDTPKEDLN

-37 ELVFSDIYIKNNLDL
+37 ELVFSDVYIKNNLEL

-67 TACVKDFELTSVVL
+67 TVCIRDFELITVIL
-81 DIIKTIPNITNLII
+81 DIINTIPNITNLII
-95 KADEVIN
+95 KPDESIN

-109 LENNYLENL
+109 LDNNYLENL
-118 EVYDFP
+118 DVYDFP

-169 IISSLTKEDQNDLIT
+169 VISDFTSDDKNDIVT

-190 YLKEITFKTFTIDSF
+190 YLKEINFKNFSVSAF
-205 DFIMNLLIQNSK
+205 DFMMNLLIQNAK
-217 ENIKICFDYDNLKD
+217 EDIKISFEYDNLKD

-242 VNERLLINSN
+242 VNERLLLNAN
-252 ITFKINYSDEYKK
+252 ITFKINYSEEYRR
-265 NNLFKQLNINFIKV
+265 NNLFKQININFIKV

-323 NEDESPLDVI
+323 TEEENPLDVI
-333 EPGEED
+333 EPGDED
-339 LTTTTTTTS
+339 LTTTTTTTTT

-361 QEINKDTVGW
+361 QEINKDTIGW

-385 SKDND
+385 AKDND
-390 YYLKRDYYQSK
+390 YYLRRDYYQNK

-428 LANQTMFGTLRYVL
+428 LANQTMFGTLRYAL

-455 TFNTPK
+455 TFNTPNE
-461 QNMRFQ
+461 NMKFQ

-472 KIPTTNDYLDV
+472 TIPTTNDYLDI

-488 DAYQAYINLVKGRSI
+488 DAYQSYIDLVKGRSI
-503 YDFNVE
+503 YDFNIE
-509 VNTDDKIL
+509 VTTGDKIL

-526 DNRLVVHAKLIK
+526 DKRLVIHAKLIK
-538 ESWWLSFLL
+538 ES
-547 IFFNNF
+547 

>member
-1 MIKIVFKIYGNSI
+1 MIKIVFKVNGNCI
-14 NAYKLLKDTPKEDLN
+14 NAYKLIKDTPKEDLN

-37 ELVFSDIYIKNNLDL
+37 ELVFSDVYIKNNLEL

-67 TACVKDFELTSVVL
+67 TVCIRDFELITVIL
-81 DIIKTIPNITNLII
+81 DIINTIPNITNLII
-95 KADEVIN
+95 KPDESIN

-109 LENNYLENL
+109 LDNNYLENL

-169 IISSLTKEDQNDLIT
+169 VISDFTSDDKNDIVT

-190 YLKEITFKTFTIDSF
+190 YLKEINFKNFSVSAF
-205 DFIMNLLIQNSK
+205 DFMMNLLIQNAK
-217 ENIKICFDYDNLKD
+217 EDIKISFEYDNLKD

-242 VNERLLINSN
+242 VNERLLLNAN
-252 ITFKINYSDEYKK
+252 ITFKINYSEEYRR
-265 NNLFKQLNINFIKV
+265 NNLFKQININFIKV

-323 NEDESPLDVI
+323 TEEENPLDVI
-333 EPGEED
+333 EPGDED
-339 LTTTTTTTS
+339 LTTTTTTTTT

-385 SKDND
+385 AKDND
-390 YYLKRDYYQSK
+390 YYLRRDYYQNK

-428 LANQTMFGTLRYVL
+428 LANQTMFGTLRYAL

-461 QNMRFQ
+461 ENMKFQ

-472 KIPTTNDYLDV
+472 TIPTTNDYLDI

-488 DAYQAYINLVKGRSI
+488 DAYQAYIDLVKGRSI
-503 YDFNVE
+503 YDFNIE
-509 VNTDDKIL
+509 VATDDKIL

-526 DNRLVVHAKLIK
+526 DKRLVIHAKLIK
-538 ESWWLSFLL
+538 ES
-547 IFFNNF
+547 

>member
-1 MIKIVFKIYGNSI
+1 MIKIVFKVNGNCI
-14 NAYKLLKDTPKEDLN
+14 NAYKLIKDTPKEDLN

-37 ELVFSDIYIKNNLDL
+37 ELVFSDVYIKNNLEL

-67 TACVKDFELTSVVL
+67 TVCIRDFELITVIL
-81 DIIKTIPNITNLII
+81 DIINTIPNITNLII
-95 KADEVIN
+95 KPDESIN

-109 LENNYLENL
+109 LDNNYLENL

-169 IISSLTKEDQNDLIT
+169 VISDFTSDDKNDIVT

-190 YLKEITFKTFTIDSF
+190 YLKEINFKNFSVSAF
-205 DFIMNLLIQNSK
+205 DFVMNLLIQNAK
-217 ENIKICFDYDNLKD
+217 EDIKISFEYDNLKD

-242 VNERLLINSN
+242 VNERLLLNAN
-252 ITFKINYSDEYKK
+252 ITFKINYSEEYRR
-265 NNLFKQLNINFIKV
+265 NNLFKQININFIKV

-323 NEDESPLDVI
+323 TEEENPLDVI
-333 EPGEED
+333 EPGDED
-339 LTTTTTTTS
+339 LTTTTTTTTT

-385 SKDND
+385 AKDND
-390 YYLKRDYYQSK
+390 YYLRRDYYQNK

-428 LANQTMFGTLRYVL
+428 LANQTMFGTLRYAL

-455 TFNTPK
+455 TFNTPNE
-461 QNMRFQ
+461 NMKFQ

-472 KIPTTNDYLDV
+472 TIPTTNDYLDI

-488 DAYQAYINLVKGRSI
+488 DAYQSYIDLVKGRSI
-503 YDFNVE
+503 YDFNIE
-509 VNTDDKIL
+509 VTTDDKIL

-526 DNRLVVHAKLIK
+526 DKRLVIHAKLIK
-538 ESWWLSFLL
+538 ES
-547 IFFNNF
+547 

>member
-1 MIKIVFKIYGNSI
+1 MIKIVFKVNGNCI

-37 ELVFSDIYIKNNLDL
+37 ELVFSDVYIKNNLEL

-67 TACVKDFELTSVVL
+67 TVCIRDFELITIIL
-81 DIIKTIPNITNLII
+81 DIINTIPNITNLII
-95 KADEVIN
+95 KPDESIN

-109 LENNYLENL
+109 LDNNYLENL

-169 IISSLTKEDQNDLIT
+169 VISDFTSDDKNDIVT

-190 YLKEITFKTFTIDSF
+190 YLKEINFKNFSVSAF
-205 DFIMNLLIQNSK
+205 DFMMNLLIQNAK
-217 ENIKICFDYDNLKD
+217 EDIKISFEYDNLKD

-242 VNERLLINSN
+242 VNERLLLNAN
-252 ITFKINYSDEYKK
+252 ITFKINYSEEYRR
-265 NNLFKQLNINFIKV
+265 NNLFKQININFIKV

-323 NEDESPLDVI
+323 TEEENPLDVI
-333 EPGEED
+333 EPGDED
-339 LTTTTTTTS
+339 LTTTTTTTTT

-385 SKDND
+385 AKDND
-390 YYLKRDYYQSK
+390 YYLRRDYYQNK

-428 LANQTMFGTLRYVL
+428 LANQTMFGTLRYAL

-455 TFNTPK
+455 TFNTPNE
-461 QNMRFQ
+461 NMKFQ

-472 KIPTTNDYLDV
+472 TIPTTNDYLDI

-488 DAYQAYINLVKGRSI
+488 DAYQTYIDLVKSRSI
-503 YDFNVE
+503 YDFNIE
-509 VNTDDKIL
+509 VTTDDKIL

-526 DNRLVVHAKLIK
+526 DKRLVIHAKLIK
-538 ESWWLSFLL
+538 ES
-547 IFFNNF
+547 

>member
-1 MIKIVFKIYGNSI
+1 MIKIVFKVNGNCI

-37 ELVFSDIYIKNNLDL
+37 ELVFSDVYIKNNLEL

-67 TACVKDFELTSVVL
+67 TVCIRDFELITIIL
-81 DIIKTIPNITNLII
+81 DIINTIPNITNLII
-95 KADEVIN
+95 KPDESIN

-109 LENNYLENL
+109 LDNNYLENL

-169 IISSLTKEDQNDLIT
+169 VISDFTSDDKNDIVT

-190 YLKEITFKTFTIDSF
+190 YLKEINFKNFSVSAF
-205 DFIMNLLIQNSK
+205 DFMMNLFIQNAK
-217 ENIKICFDYDNLKD
+217 EDIKISFEYDNLKD

-242 VNERLLINSN
+242 VNERLLLNAN
-252 ITFKINYSDEYKK
+252 ITFKINYSEEYRR
-265 NNLFKQLNINFIKV
+265 NNLFKQININFIKV

-323 NEDESPLDVI
+323 TEEENPLDVI
-333 EPGEED
+333 EPGDED
-339 LTTTTTTTS
+339 LTTTTTTTTT

-385 SKDND
+385 AKDND
-390 YYLKRDYYQSK
+390 YYLRRDYYQNK

-428 LANQTMFGTLRYVL
+428 LANQTMFGTLRYAL

-455 TFNTPK
+455 TFNTPNE
-461 QNMRFQ
+461 NMKFQ

-472 KIPTTNDYLDV
+472 TIPTTNDYLDI

-488 DAYQAYINLVKGRSI
+488 DAYQSYIDLVKGRSI
-503 YDFNVE
+503 YDFNIE
-509 VNTDDKIL
+509 VTTGDKIL

-526 DNRLVVHAKLIK
+526 DKRLVIHAKLIK
-538 ESWWLSFLL
+538 ES
-547 IFFNNF
+547 

>member
-1 MIKIVFKIYGNSI
+1 MIKIVFKVNGNCI
-14 NAYKLLKDTPKEDLN
+14 NAYKLIKDTPKEDLN

-37 ELVFSDIYIKNNLDL
+37 ELVFSDVYIKNNLEL

-67 TACVKDFELTSVVL
+67 TVCIRDFELITVIL
-81 DIIKTIPNITNLII
+81 DIINTIPNITNLII
-95 KADEVIN
+95 KPDESIN

-109 LENNYLENL
+109 LDNNYLENL

-169 IISSLTKEDQNDLIT
+169 VISDFTSDDKNDIVT

-190 YLKEITFKTFTIDSF
+190 YLKEINFKNFSVSAF
-205 DFIMNLLIQNSK
+205 DFVMNLLIQNAK
-217 ENIKICFDYDNLKD
+217 EDIKISFEYDNLKD

-242 VNERLLINSN
+242 VNERLLLNAN
-252 ITFKINYSDEYKK
+252 ITFKINYSEEYRR
-265 NNLFKQLNINFIKV
+265 NNLFKQININFIKV

-323 NEDESPLDVI
+323 TEEENPLDVI
-333 EPGEED
+333 EPGDED
-339 LTTTTTTTS
+339 LTTTTTTTTT

-361 QEINKDTVGW
+361 QEINKDTIGW

-385 SKDND
+385 AKDND
-390 YYLKRDYYQSK
+390 YYLRRDYYQNK

-428 LANQTMFGTLRYVL
+428 LANQTMFGTLRYAL

-455 TFNTPK
+455 TFNTPNE
-461 QNMRFQ
+461 NMKFQ

-472 KIPTTNDYLDV
+472 TIPTTNDYLDI

-488 DAYQAYINLVKGRSI
+488 DAYQAYIDLVKGRSI
-503 YDFNVE
+503 YDFNIE
-509 VNTDDKIL
+509 VTTGDKIL

-526 DNRLVVHAKLIK
+526 DKRLVIHAKIIK
-538 ESWWLSFLL
+538 ES
-547 IFFNNF
+547 

>member
-1 MIKIVFKIYGNSI
+1 MIKIVFKVNGNCI
-14 NAYKLLKDTPKEDLN
+14 NAYKLIKDTPKEDLN

-37 ELVFSDIYIKNNLDL
+37 ELVFSDVYIKNNLEL

-67 TACVKDFELTSVVL
+67 TVCIRDFELITVIL
-81 DIIKTIPNITNLII
+81 DIINTIPNITNLII
-95 KADEVIN
+95 KPDESIN

-109 LENNYLENL
+109 LDNNYLENL

-169 IISSLTKEDQNDLIT
+169 VISDFTSDDKNDIVT

-190 YLKEITFKTFTIDSF
+190 YLKEINFKNFSVSAF
-205 DFIMNLLIQNSK
+205 DFMMNLLIQNAK
-217 ENIKICFDYDNLKD
+217 EDIKISFEYDNLKD

-242 VNERLLINSN
+242 VNERLLLNAN
-252 ITFKINYSDEYKK
+252 ITFKINYSEEYRR
-265 NNLFKQLNINFIKV
+265 NNLFKQININFIKV

-323 NEDESPLDVI
+323 TEEENPLDVI
-333 EPGEED
+333 EPGDED
-339 LTTTTTTTS
+339 LTTTTTTTTT

-361 QEINKDTVGW
+361 QEINKDTIGW

-385 SKDND
+385 AKDND
-390 YYLKRDYYQSK
+390 YYLKRDYYQNK

-428 LANQTMFGTLRYVL
+428 LANQTMFGTLRYAL

-455 TFNTPK
+455 TFNTPNE
-461 QNMRFQ
+461 NMKFQ

-472 KIPTTNDYLDV
+472 TIPTTNDYLDI

-488 DAYQAYINLVKGRSI
+488 DAYQAYIDLVKGRSI
-503 YDFNVE
+503 YDFNIE
-509 VNTDDKIL
+509 VATDDKIL

-526 DNRLVVHAKLIK
+526 DKRLVIHAKLIK
-538 ESWWLSFLL
+538 ES
-547 IFFNNF
+547 

>member
-1 MIKIVFKIYGNSI
+1 MIKIVFKVNGNCI
-14 NAYKLLKDTPKEDLN
+14 NAYKLIKDTPKEDLN

-37 ELVFSDIYIKNNLDL
+37 ELVFSDVYIKNNLEL

-67 TACVKDFELTSVVL
+67 TVCIRDFELITVIL
-81 DIIKTIPNITNLII
+81 DIINTIPNITNLII
-95 KADEVIN
+95 KPDESIN

-109 LENNYLENL
+109 LDNNYLENL

-169 IISSLTKEDQNDLIT
+169 VISDFTSDDKNDIVT

-190 YLKEITFKTFTIDSF
+190 YLKEINFKNFSVSAF
-205 DFIMNLLIQNSK
+205 DFMMNLLIQNAK
-217 ENIKICFDYDNLKD
+217 EDIKISFEYDNLKD

-242 VNERLLINSN
+242 VNERLLLNAN
-252 ITFKINYSDEYKK
+252 ITFKINYSEEYRR
-265 NNLFKQLNINFIKV
+265 NNLFKQININFIKV

-323 NEDESPLDVI
+323 TEEENPLDVI
-333 EPGEED
+333 EPGDED
-339 LTTTTTTTS
+339 LTTTTTTTTT

-385 SKDND
+385 AKDND
-390 YYLKRDYYQSK
+390 YYLRRDYYQNK

-428 LANQTMFGTLRYVL
+428 LANQTMFGTLRYAL

-455 TFNTPK
+455 TFNTPNE
-461 QNMRFQ
+461 NMKFQ

-472 KIPTTNDYLDV
+472 TIPTTNDYLDI

-488 DAYQAYINLVKGRSI
+488 DAYQSYIDLVKGRSI
-503 YDFNVE
+503 YDFNIE
-509 VNTDDKIL
+509 VTTDDKIL

-526 DNRLVVHAKLIK
+526 DKRLVIHAKLIK
-538 ESWWLSFLL
+538 ES
-547 IFFNNF
+547 

>member
-1 MIKIVFKIYGNSI
+1 MIKIVFKVNGNCI
-14 NAYKLLKDTPKEDLN
+14 NAYKLIKDTPKEDLN

-37 ELVFSDIYIKNNLDL
+37 ELVFSDVYIKNNLEL

-67 TACVKDFELTSVVL
+67 TVCIRDFELITIIL
-81 DIIKTIPNITNLII
+81 DIINTIPNITNLII
-95 KADEVIN
+95 KPDESIN

-109 LENNYLENL
+109 LDNNYLENL

-169 IISSLTKEDQNDLIT
+169 VISDFTSDDKNDIVT

-190 YLKEITFKTFTIDSF
+190 YLKEINFKNFSVSAF
-205 DFIMNLLIQNSK
+205 DFMMNLLIQNAK
-217 ENIKICFDYDNLKD
+217 EDIKISFEYDNLKD

-242 VNERLLINSN
+242 VNERLLLNAN
-252 ITFKINYSDEYKK
+252 ITFKINYSEEYRR
-265 NNLFKQLNINFIKV
+265 NNLFKQININFIKV

-323 NEDESPLDVI
+323 TEEENPLDVI
-333 EPGEED
+333 EPGDED
-339 LTTTTTTTS
+339 LTTTTTTTTT

-361 QEINKDTVGW
+361 QEINKDTIGW

-385 SKDND
+385 AKDND
-390 YYLKRDYYQSK
+390 YYLRRDYYQNK

-428 LANQTMFGTLRYVL
+428 LANQTMFGTLRYAL

-461 QNMRFQ
+461 ENMKFQ

-472 KIPTTNDYLDV
+472 TIPTTNDYLDI

-488 DAYQAYINLVKGRSI
+488 DAYQSYIDLVKGRSI
-503 YDFNVE
+503 YDFNIE
-509 VNTDDKIL
+509 VTTGDKIL

-526 DNRLVVHAKLIK
+526 DKRLVIHAKLIK
-538 ESWWLSFLL
+538 ES
-547 IFFNNF
+547 

>member
-1 MIKIVFKIYGNSI
+1 MIKIVFKVNGNCI
-14 NAYKLLKDTPKEDLN
+14 NAYKLIKDTPKEDLN

-37 ELVFSDIYIKNNLDL
+37 ELVFSDVYIKNNLEL

-67 TACVKDFELTSVVL
+67 TVCIRDFELITVIL
-81 DIIKTIPNITNLII
+81 DIINTIPNITNLII
-95 KADEVIN
+95 KPDESIN

-109 LENNYLENL
+109 LDNNYLENL

-169 IISSLTKEDQNDLIT
+169 VISDFTSDDKNDIVT

-190 YLKEITFKTFTIDSF
+190 YLKEINFKNFSVSAF
-205 DFIMNLLIQNSK
+205 DFMMNLLVQNAK
-217 ENIKICFDYDNLKD
+217 EDIKISFEYDNLKD

-242 VNERLLINSN
+242 VNERLLLNAN
-252 ITFKINYSDEYKK
+252 ITFKINYSEEYRR
-265 NNLFKQLNINFIKV
+265 NNLFKQININFIKV
-279 SLGAVILVI
+279 SLGAVILII

-323 NEDESPLDVI
+323 TEEENPLDVI
-333 EPGEED
+333 EPGDED
-339 LTTTTTTTS
+339 LTTTTTTTTT

-385 SKDND
+385 AKDND
-390 YYLKRDYYQSK
+390 YYLRRDYYQNK

-428 LANQTMFGTLRYVL
+428 LANQTMFGTLRYAL

-455 TFNTPK
+455 TFNTPNE
-461 QNMRFQ
+461 NMKFQ

-472 KIPTTNDYLDV
+472 TIPTTNDYLDI

-488 DAYQAYINLVKGRSI
+488 DAYQAYIDLVKGRSI
-503 YDFNVE
+503 YDFNIE
-509 VNTDDKIL
+509 VATDDKIL

-526 DNRLVVHAKLIK
+526 DKRLVIHAKLIK
-538 ESWWLSFLL
+538 ES
-547 IFFNNF
+547 

>member
-1 MIKIVFKIYGNSI
+1 MIKIVFKVNGNCI
-14 NAYKLLKDTPKEDLN
+14 NAYKLIKDTPKEDLN

-37 ELVFSDIYIKNNLDL
+37 ELVFSDVYIKNNLEL

-67 TACVKDFELTSVVL
+67 TVCIRDFELITVIL
-81 DIIKTIPNITNLII
+81 DIINTIPNITNLII
-95 KADEVIN
+95 KPDESIN

-109 LENNYLENL
+109 LDNNYLENL

-169 IISSLTKEDQNDLIT
+169 VISDFTSDDKNDIVT

-190 YLKEITFKTFTIDSF
+190 YLKEINFKNFSVSAF
-205 DFIMNLLIQNSK
+205 DFMMNLLIQNAK
-217 ENIKICFDYDNLKD
+217 EDIKISFEYDNLKD

-242 VNERLLINSN
+242 VNERLLLNAN
-252 ITFKINYSDEYKK
+252 ITFKINYSEEYRR
-265 NNLFKQLNINFIKV
+265 NNLFKQININFIKV

-323 NEDESPLDVI
+323 TEEENPLDVI
-333 EPGEED
+333 EPGDED
-339 LTTTTTTTS
+339 FTTTTTTTTT

-361 QEINKDTVGW
+361 QEINKDTIGW

-385 SKDND
+385 AKDND
-390 YYLKRDYYQSK
+390 YYLRRDYYQNK

-428 LANQTMFGTLRYVL
+428 LANQTMFGTLRYAL

-455 TFNTPK
+455 TFNTPNE
-461 QNMRFQ
+461 NMKFQ

-472 KIPTTNDYLDV
+472 TIPTTNDYLDI

-488 DAYQAYINLVKGRSI
+488 DAYQAYIDLVKGRSI
-503 YDFNVE
+503 YDFNIE
-509 VNTDDKIL
+509 VATDDKIL

-526 DNRLVVHAKLIK
+526 DKRLVIHAKLIK
-538 ESWWLSFLL
+538 ES
-547 IFFNNF
+547 

>member
-1 MIKIVFKIYGNSI
+1 MIKIVFKVNGNCI
-14 NAYKLLKDTPKEDLN
+14 NAYKLIKDTPKEDLN

-37 ELVFSDIYIKNNLDL
+37 ELVFSDVYIKNNLEL

-67 TACVKDFELTSVVL
+67 TVCIRDFELITAIL
-81 DIIKTIPNITNLII
+81 DIINTIPNITNLII
-95 KADEVIN
+95 KPDESIN

-109 LENNYLENL
+109 LDNNYLENL

-169 IISSLTKEDQNDLIT
+169 VISDFTSDDKNDIVT

-190 YLKEITFKTFTIDSF
+190 YLKEINFKNFSVSAF
-205 DFIMNLLIQNSK
+205 DFMMNLLIQNAK
-217 ENIKICFDYDNLKD
+217 EDIKISFEYDNLKD

-242 VNERLLINSN
+242 VNERLLLNAN
-252 ITFKINYSDEYKK
+252 ITFKINYSEEYRR
-265 NNLFKQLNINFIKV
+265 NNLFKQININFIKV

-323 NEDESPLDVI
+323 TEEENPLDVI
-333 EPGEED
+333 EPGDED
-339 LTTTTTTTS
+339 LTTTTTTTTT

-385 SKDND
+385 AKDND
-390 YYLKRDYYQSK
+390 YYLRRDYYQNK

-428 LANQTMFGTLRYVL
+428 LANQTMFGTLRYAL

-455 TFNTPK
+455 TFNTPNE
-461 QNMRFQ
+461 NMKFQ

-472 KIPTTNDYLDV
+472 TIPTTNDYLDI

-488 DAYQAYINLVKGRSI
+488 DAYQTYIDLVKGRSI
-503 YDFNVE
+503 YDFNIE
-509 VNTDDKIL
+509 VTTGDKIL

-526 DNRLVVHAKLIK
+526 DKRLVIHAKLIK
-538 ESWWLSFLL
+538 ES
-547 IFFNNF
+547 